1 MQRSQPAGP
10 FRAPIPTFNAD
21 AARTVEVEE
30 KAAAE
35 GAVPPSDG
43 AVSAAEK
50 EAEEDEK
57 LEMAFKA
64 MEIAFKEEMGIVDDD
79 APADAE

>member
-1 MQRSQPAGP
+1 MP
-10 FRAPIPTFNAD
+10 FEYVQNRAE
-21 AARTVEVEE
+21 ARTVEVEE

>member
-1 MQRSQPAGP
+1 M
-10 FRAPIPTFNAD
+10 
-21 AARTVEVEE
+21 VEVEE

-79 APADAE
+79 APADVE